1 MEQRVTFPAG
11 DVTLEG
17 LLSLPSK
24 PAQAGV
30 VVCHPHPLRSGDMNN
45 TVVSALADAF
55 QQAGMATLRFN
66 FRGVGGSTGT
76 HDDGNAEQDDVRSAV
91 TFLLGR
97 QSLSTVVVAGYSF
110 GSLVGMRAGAAD
122 PRVDK
127 LIGVALPIAARDVSF
142 LHNAAKP
149 KLLIS
154 GDQDDY
160 SPLSGLQALLAKLPA
175 PASLAVIGGADH
187 FFAGQEDEVARA
199 ALAFMADPAR

>member
-1 MEQRVTFPAG
+1 MEERVTVSAG
-11 DVTLEG
+11 DINLEG
-17 LLSLPSK
+17 LLSLPTK
-24 PAQAGV
+24 PAQTGV
-30 VVCHPHPLRSGDMNN
+30 VVCHPHPLRGGDMHN
-45 TVVSALADAF
+45 TIVAALSAGF

-97 QSLSTVVVAGYSF
+97 QSLSTVVVGGYSF
-110 GSLVGMRAGAAD
+110 GALVGMRAGAGD
-122 PRVDK
+122 PRVHK
-127 LIGVALPIAARDVSF
+127 LIGVALPIAARDASF
-142 LHNAAKP
+142 LHDVTKP

-160 SPLSGLQALLAKLPA
+160 SPLSDLRAFTTKLPA

-187 FFAGQEDEVARA
+187 FFVGQEDEVARA
-199 ALAFMADPAR
+199 ALAFLADLTR